1 MDQRLRDYYIE
12 TQVNNATPGQ
22 LLVMLYDCLLE
33 HAELAVQEI
42 SSPTNPGDSSQAA
55 RQVSWCI
62 NVLTELN
69 TCLRHGV
76 EPKLCFVL
84 GDLYVF
90 FTRQLSEALETQQ
103 ADKIREIL
111 PLIKKLRNTWHE
123 ADRLAGKAQA
133 GSIAIA
139 IAA

>member
-22 LLVMLYDCLLE
+22 LLVMLYDCLIE
-33 HAELAVQEI
+33 HAELAAQEI
-42 SSPTNPGDSSQAA
+42 GSPVIPGDTREAA

-62 NVLTELN
+62 NVLTELS

-76 EPKLCFVL
+76 EPKLCSVL
-84 GDLYVF
+84 SDLYRF
-90 FTRQLSEALETQQ
+90 FTCQLSDALETHQ
-103 ADKIREIL
+103 AAKISEIL
-111 PLIKKLRNTWHE
+111 PLLHQLRDSWVE
-123 ADRLAGKAQA
+123 ADRQAGRAQA

-139 IAA
+139 A

>member
-22 LLVMLYDCLLE
+22 LLIMLYDCLLE

-42 SSPTNPGDSSQAA
+42 HSPATPGDSRQAA

-62 NVLTELN
+62 NVLTELS

-76 EPKLCFVL
+76 DPKLCSVL
-84 GDLYVF
+84 SDLYRF
-90 FTRQLSEALETQQ
+90 FTHQLSGALETQQ
-103 ADKIREIL
+103 ADKIREIV
-111 PLIKKLRNTWHE
+111 PLIKKLRNAWIE
-123 ADRLAGKAQA
+123 ADRLAGKDQV

-139 IAA
+139 A

>member
-1 MDQRLRDYYIE
+1 MDQRLRDYY
-12 TQVNNATPGQ
+12 TDSQVNNATPGQ
-22 LLVMLYDCLLE
+22 LLIMLYDCLLE

-42 SSPTNPGDSSQAA
+42 HSPATPGDSRQAA

-76 EPKLCFVL
+76 EPKLCSVL
-84 GDLYVF
+84 SDLYRF
-90 FTRQLSEALETQQ
+90 FTRQLSEALEAHQ
-103 ADKIREIL
+103 ADKIREII
-111 PLIKKLRNTWHE
+111 PLIQKLRNTWVE
-123 ADRLAGKAQA
+123 ADRQAGKALV

-139 IAA
+139 A